1 MTITIA
7 AINKDT
13 KFNIKFCRQHGRNIL
28 RIFVTLPIFLCPQ
41 VQRSV
46 MISNKQDI
54 CKLSNELLK
63 GPRLRILGNYERS
76 RKSKKFILPM
86 TTPRSKV
93 PPFPEPTCLKCKH
106 SPFPSPHAHNE
117 KITGPIQRYLPYT
130 TLPTT
135 NQDF

>member
-86 TTPRSKV
+86 TTPHSKI
-93 PPFPEPTCLKCKH
+93 PPP
-106 SPFPSPHAHNE
+106 SFPSPHAYNVNIPHFLAPMLTMR
-117 KITGPIQRYLPYT
+117 K
-130 TLPTT
+130 
-135 NQDF
+135 